1 MTQPYYKDYSAYL
14 AERFPGGKVQKLS
27 VDAGF
32 TCPNRDG
39 TIARGLAI

>member
-1 MTQPYYKDYSAYL
+1 MLYNDFSSWLHRQ
-14 AERFPGGKVQKLS
+14 FPDFNVQKIA

-39 TIARGLAI
+39 TCR